1 MAENPVSAT
10 PGGFM
15 NGLQQANLETEKN
28 MNPNSKTVWTTVVF
42 TFLLTG
48 MLCLSLTSL
57 GFAVNP
63 EEEKP
68 AVSHRHDITKVQES
82 LRDKGYYHAD
92 VDGVLGPQ
100 TREAIRQYQKSENL
114 PVTGRLDSETAGKL
128 GVGPE
133 SVGES
138 FESAGQEVGT
148 GGKELGHEMKK
159 GKPVAAGKE
168 MGKGMGRGGEKF
180 GKAVKKAV
188 SPESDRGDREK
199 KEPPATEEQPK

>member
-1 MAENPVSAT
+1 MEEK
-10 PGGFM
+10 M
-15 NGLQQANLETEKN
+15 NL
-28 MNPNSKTVWTTVVF
+28 NSKPAWTRVVF
-42 TFLLTG
+42 TFLAAG
-48 MLCLSLTSL
+48 MLGLSLTSL
-57 GFAVNP
+57 AFAASP
-63 EEEKP
+63 DDEKP

-114 PVTGRLDSETAGKL
+114 PVTGRLDGETAGKL

-133 SVGES
+133 SVGGS
-138 FESAGQEVGT
+138 FESAGHEVGK

-159 GKPVAAGKE
+159 GKPIAGGKE
-168 MGKGMGRGGEKF
+168 MGKGLGRGGKDF

-188 SPESDRGDREK
+188 STDSDRGDREK
-199 KEPPATEEQPK
+199 KEQSETEKQPQ

>member
-1 MAENPVSAT
+1 
-10 PGGFM
+10 
-15 NGLQQANLETEKN
+15 
-28 MNPNSKTVWTTVVF
+28 MNPNSKTVWTRVVF
-42 TFLLTG
+42 TFLATG

-57 GFAVNP
+57 GFAANP
-63 EEEKP
+63 DDQEKH
-68 AVSHRHDITKVQES
+68 AVLSHHDVSEVQES
-82 LRDKGYYHAD
+82 LRDKGYYHGQ

-114 PVTGRLDSETAGKL
+114 PVTGRLDGETAGTL

-133 SVGES
+133 SVGGS
-138 FESAGQEVGT
+138 FESAGHEVGK

-168 MGKGMGRGGEKF
+168 MGKGIGRGGEKF
-180 GKAVKKAV
+180 GKGVKKAV

-199 KEPPATEEQPK
+199 KEKPESEKQPQ